1 MRLVGRT
8 RFEPTSI
15 NATLTIARPVTKT
28 RERAHH
34 PATRAVTACEDGSEG
49 CEIGELFHVLGKTH
63 VLDILHLFIQDGAG
77 PRRFVEIQTRLGMSP
92 NTLSDRLKD
101 LVEAGLLSRTVYN
114 EIPPRVDYEATAK
127 ANDLGPVFESLR
139 GWAAKHTLKPEP
151 PKAVAVA
158 VG

>member
-1 MRLVGRT
+1 M
-8 RFEPTSI
+8 
-15 NATLTIARPVTKT
+15 AMAKT
-28 RERAHH
+28 QGRAHGAA
-34 PATRAVTACEDGSEG
+34 PGTDGGASGCDDGAQG

-63 VLDILHLFIQDGAG
+63 MLDILHLFIYEGGG

-101 LVEAGLLSRTVYN
+101 LVGAGLLSRTPYS

-139 GWAAKHTLKPEP
+139 GWARKHTLKPEP
-151 PKAVAVA
+151 EPPVAVA